1 MNTKA
6 FTQTKSGVTIG
17 AADKCVNFISSIS
30 SKKRGNKK
38 NNNIG
43 GFGSISNL
51 PKNIKRPKIVACTDG
66 VGTKIEIANLVN
78 KFDTIGIDVVAMSVN
93 ELIV

>member
-1 MNTKA
+1 MKKKA
-6 FTQTKSGVTIG
+6 FTYKKSGVNIDE
-17 AADKCVNFISSIS
+17 ADKFVNFISKIS

-38 NNNIG
+38 FNNIG

-66 VGTKIEIANLVN
+66 VRSVEASEWPTVLADRIGRAELSIE
-78 KFDTIGIDVVAMSVN
+78 
-93 ELIV
+93 